1 MKKPESLMMSLGYV
15 PEWSEGSVK
24 PPIFQTSTFG
34 FKSAEEGKRFF
45 EIAYGKSSLEPG
57 EQMGLIYSR
66 LNNPNMQI
74 LEERLA
80 ALEQSEEAA
89 AFVSGMSAISTAMLA
104 YIKPGDTLIF
114 SNEVYGGTH
123 HFVHHY
129 LKSIGVNVLSILD
142 WSNTEQIEE
151 TLEVKGLLDKV
162 AMIYCETPANP
173 TNTLVDLEAVDRLKK
188 RIESRLDKKVI
199 MAVDNTYLGPIW
211 QKPLEFGADLVCY
224 SATKFLNGHSDV
236 IAGAVMG
243 SREAIGPVKG
253 LRTFLGGMIAPY
265 TAWLLTRS
273 LETLHV
279 RMSYQTENA
288 QKLAQYLESHSKVKK
303 VLFPGL
309 KSMSDSQKE
318 IYNKQ
323 CKLPGAMISI
333 ILHGG
338 EAEAFRFLNA
348 LQLIKLAVSLGS
360 NESLAQHPHSMT
372 HSDVPDDEK
381 ALMGIELSLVRIS
394 VGIEHADDLINDLK
408 QALEKV

>member
-1 MKKPESLMMSLGYV
+1 
-15 PEWSEGSVK
+15 
-24 PPIFQTSTFG
+24 
-34 FKSAEEGKRFF
+34 
-45 EIAYGKSSLEPG
+45 
-57 EQMGLIYSR
+57 
-66 LNNPNMQI
+66 
-74 LEERLA
+74 
-80 ALEQSEEAA
+80 
-89 AFVSGMSAISTAMLA
+89 
-104 YIKPGDTLIF
+104 
-114 SNEVYGGTH
+114 
-123 HFVHHY
+123 
-129 LKSIGVNVLSILD
+129 
-142 WSNTEQIEE
+142 
-151 TLEVKGLLDKV
+151 
-162 AMIYCETPANP
+162 
-173 TNTLVDLEAVDRLKK
+173 
-188 RIESRLDKKVI
+188 
-199 MAVDNTYLGPIW
+199 
-211 QKPLEFGADLVCY
+211 
-224 SATKFLNGHSDV
+224 
-236 IAGAVMG
+236 MG
-243 SREAIGPVKG
+243 SKEAIGPVKG